1 MRLASLAAALAG
13 LRRVKYSSAEVLVA
27 GTITQHVIDGCQ
39 DRRGNR
45 DCCLLGAVARFETEE
60 LGLKIAV
67 LLTRCAP
74 RSLHQYGLGDLV
86 AGEDDL
92 ADLALRALKRDD
104 KLLAMAVGR
113 ERPRRRAADRG

>member
-1 MRLASLAAALAG
+1 MITEISNAVGQSGRGFGRIAAS
-13 LRRVKYSSAEVLVA
+13 EV
-27 GTITQHVIDGCQ
+27 
-39 DRRGNR
+39 GNR